1 MPQACNFIKEETL
14 AQVFSCKFCASF
26 KNTFLYR
33 TPPVAAYLM
42 LEFSSLD
49 NKFST
54 YTEVLANT
62 RNHRHSF
69 QILSYKTIVILPLQ
83 IGMIKNVKA
92 IPQHEVLERYDERN
106 EIVNKHVM
114 NKYF

>member
-1 MPQACNFIKEETL
+1 
-14 AQVFSCKFCASF
+14 
-26 KNTFLYR
+26 
-33 TPPVAAYLM
+33 M

-69 QILSYKTIVILPLQ
+69 QILSYKAIVILTLQ

-106 EIVNKHVM
+106 EIVNKSRHEQIFLNTFIYM
-114 NKYF
+114 PHLKYLFITAC